1 MKRLLLAVSAAL
13 VLGAA
18 PGAGGAPAPSRIVFA
33 LEGGSGPSADLTS
46 LYTVRPDGTGLRRL
60 TIPPTL
66 QALGG
71 DSGPAWGPRGRRIVF
86 ERNLPYWGSDRMR
99 LMSVSARGGAP
110 TRLTSGP
117 FDAMPSVSPD
127 GRRVAFTRVQESLVL
142 RTAGLYTVDRAG
154 RNLKGLV
161 TDGIDLSSDWSP
173 DGRTI
178 AFSRL
183 AGPDSPIEVAT
194 LSLANADGSGARQ
207 LGAAPLR
214 GVSPAWSPDGRQ
226 LAFVSFVDGKRAVVR
241 GRVLPAERRAVRRP
255 CRRHRPHAPH
265 SQPRRRRAPDV
276 VARRAAGRVL
286 ERLLAAAAG
295 PCTLADGDA
304 RDRRPRHAGRPL
316 RRRPR
321 PGLEPGGRTLS
332 ASG

>member
-18 PGAGGAPAPSRIVFA
+18 PGAGGASAPSRIVFA

-142 RTAGLYTVDRAG
+142 RTAGLYTVNRAG

-183 AGPDSPIEVAT
+183 AGPDSPIEGAT
-194 LSLANADGSGARQ
+194 LYLANSDGSRARQ

-214 GVSPAWSPDGRQ
+214 GVSPAWSPDGKQ
-226 LAFVSFVDGKRAVVR
+226 LAFVSFVDGNGPSCEAASCPPSGELYVVR
-241 GRVLPAERRAVRRP
+241 ADGTGLTRLTHSRADDEHPTWSPDGRRIAFSSGFSLRRQG
-255 CRRHRPHAPH
+255 HARWLMVMP
-265 SQPRRRRAPDV
+265 
-276 VARRAAGRVL
+276 AAGGRATRVG
-286 ERLLAAAAG
+286 RFAG
-295 PCTLADGDA
+295 VLDPAWS
-304 RDRRPRHAGRPL
+304 PAGVR
-316 RRRPR
+316 
-321 PGLEPGGRTLS
+321 
-332 ASG
+332 